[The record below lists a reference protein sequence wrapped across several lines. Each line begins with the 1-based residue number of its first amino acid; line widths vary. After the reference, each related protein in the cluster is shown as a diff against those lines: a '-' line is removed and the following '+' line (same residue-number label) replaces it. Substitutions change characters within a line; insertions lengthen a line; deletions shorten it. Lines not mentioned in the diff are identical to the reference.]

1 MRRWIVLFLLVLLG
15 SVQASILPHAG
26 RAQPEQEP
34 GLHLATVD
42 DAVVLSWQ
50 AGPMMTD
57 HVDDPENAQQT
68 IEYGGYEL
76 PAYLVPLHVPHTRPI
91 IPQPDLVQ
99 ADPWSGTLTRVDPP
113 VPQRIDGEQ
122 RPALAVA
129 PPPTLPDSP
138 VFVLRESV
146 MRGRRLVVLAIS
158 PFFSQDGKSYRA
170 TSIQATIP
178 GALPLT
184 EETSAITDLF
194 FSTAPNRHSSA
205 PPSTT
210 RVVAAHRVWL
220 PIVGHQRASSDNL
233 WSLPPLNPRAN
244 QPALKINVTQ
254 AGMQRITGDM
264 LAAGGFDIAT
274 LDPAHLQVW
283 HRDIPVAIE
292 VNDNGDGRIDPADDL
307 RFYAPPPGDRWNAG
321 DIYWVTNESSVSTT
335 RMEIRAVEPG
345 AAPLQTSA
353 HTWGEWYQPALY
365 DSTLRGPDGDHW
377 FSTHLRAGPG
387 GEADTLTIPL
397 AAAAPFAPGTSVFTI
412 TGSAYTY
419 GPHRMEVS
427 VGGAPQTVTWTGSG
441 DWRHTVT
448 FTHLPQSPLELRLMP
463 GDRPSGIELDRI
475 TWELPIQLQAGEYG
489 LTFRSGATAQRYRV
503 EGAATASGLYDIS
516 DPTKPVR
523 LGIPPGSSFEFED
536 QFTQRQYLLVNAAG
550 LRTPQ
555 VAGHAPVDLA
565 TPLNAEVLYITP
577 AAFRGALEP
586 LVAHRR
592 SQGYTVAVVDVQAIY
607 DTWSYGQVAPEA
619 IRTFLRYAAV
629 HWDTL
634 PVAVTLVGDGTSDP
648 HDYQERNNTNFIP
661 PYLAYVDPWLGE
673 TACETCYAQLEGSS
687 PQPDALPDLLIGRLP
702 VKSSAEVTTVVN
714 KIIGYETGPADASWR
729 NRAIYLTD
737 NSYEADGRPDPAGDF
752 MTEAD
757 ASIALQPATLSI
769 ARLSYDPS
777 PMHTEAPWRE
787 PDQVRARDRTLA
799 LLNQGS
805 GTVTF
810 FGHAHEWQWALT
822 NLAQEP
828 SHLIE
833 LFEVDTL
840 TNGDRLPVV
849 LAMTCVSSLFQKPAN
864 SGTTIDERMV
874 LHPNG
879 GAVAVWGPTGR
890 GVSYGHGLLQKGFYQ
905 QLWDAASP
913 GRAPV
918 GLLAQAGYMEL
929 FLRGNCCQSTLRTY
943 VVLGDPLTQVRVG
956 S

>member
-1 MRRWIVLFLLVLLG
+1 
-15 SVQASILPHAG
+15 
-26 RAQPEQEP
+26 
-34 GLHLATVD
+34 
-42 DAVVLSWQ
+42 
-50 AGPMMTD
+50 
-57 HVDDPENAQQT
+57 
-68 IEYGGYEL
+68 
-76 PAYLVPLHVPHTRPI
+76 
-91 IPQPDLVQ
+91 
-99 ADPWSGTLTRVDPP
+99 
-113 VPQRIDGEQ
+113 
-122 RPALAVA
+122 
-129 PPPTLPDSP
+129 
-138 VFVLRESV
+138 
-146 MRGRRLVVLAIS
+146 
-158 PFFSQDGKSYRA
+158 
-170 TSIQATIP
+170 
-178 GALPLT
+178 
-184 EETSAITDLF
+184 
-194 FSTAPNRHSSA
+194 
-205 PPSTT
+205 
-210 RVVAAHRVWL
+210 
-220 PIVGHQRASSDNL
+220 
-233 WSLPPLNPRAN
+233 
-244 QPALKINVTQ
+244 
-254 AGMQRITGDM
+254 
-264 LAAGGFDIAT
+264 
-274 LDPAHLQVW
+274 
-283 HRDIPVAIE
+283 
-292 VNDNGDGRIDPADDL
+292 
-307 RFYAPPPGDRWNAG
+307 
-321 DIYWVTNESSVSTT
+321 
-335 RMEIRAVEPG
+335 
-345 AAPLQTSA
+345 
-353 HTWGEWYQPALY
+353 
-365 DSTLRGPDGDHW
+365 
-377 FSTHLRAGPG
+377 
-387 GEADTLTIPL
+387 
-397 AAAAPFAPGTSVFTI
+397 
-412 TGSAYTY
+412 
-419 GPHRMEVS
+419 
-427 VGGAPQTVTWTGSG
+427 
-441 DWRHTVT
+441 
-448 FTHLPQSPLELRLMP
+448 
-463 GDRPSGIELDRI
+463 
-475 TWELPIQLQAGEYG
+475 
-489 LTFRSGATAQRYRV
+489 
-503 EGAATASGLYDIS
+503 
-516 DPTKPVR
+516 
-523 LGIPPGSSFEFED
+523 
-536 QFTQRQYLLVNAAG
+536 
-550 LRTPQ
+550 
-555 VAGHAPVDLA
+555 
-565 TPLNAEVLYITP
+565 
-577 AAFRGALEP
+577 
-586 LVAHRR
+586 
-592 SQGYTVAVVDVQAIY
+592 
-607 DTWSYGQVAPEA
+607 
-619 IRTFLRYAAV
+619 
-629 HWDTL
+629 
-634 PVAVTLVGDGTSDP
+634 
-648 HDYQERNNTNFIP
+648 
-661 PYLAYVDPWLGE
+661 VDPWLGE

-799 LLNQGS
+799 LLNQGA